1 MMPWSQI
8 FRSWRKSKS
17 DAVNNSTSRL
27 SRWLY
32 PTIFSFILSL
42 YTGLSLYQI
51 NLPGLHYDE
60 AFEAVP
66 ALQILL
72 GQPVAAFRGSALS
85 LRGQNFP
92 LMTQDYIGALNTYL
106 VLPFIGM
113 LGSTPLALRL
123 MSISVGLISL
133 ILTYLLATRLTA
145 SPGIGLSAMLLL
157 TVEPTFIFWNRQGI
171 FVTALTAT
179 IGLAAT
185 YCWLRRFQG
194 GAWGWSLGGA
204 FLFGLGLYTKFLF
217 LWLIFALVGAALLLN
232 LPALFELLTSPTSAA
247 QSPATVSPYRVRGD
261 YSRKFQNYFIG
272 IILRIPSN
280 FSWKRVSNFREVKVS
295 LLEAGGCLAAFA
307 LGCWPLILY
316 NLQTGGTLLSIS
328 QNSSTSYYGVNN
340 LAFGANLGE
349 RLGQFLT
356 LLDGGHL
363 WYLGAI
369 IHNLAPVSGFFL
381 VLVLITLFAMRIR
394 LTFQTALTGT
404 SSKIAFF
411 PFLVIGLTIGA
422 SIGTVSALWI
432 THFAILMPWPTL
444 ALALG
449 GHFLY
454 SHLHL
459 LPGRR
464 ERLAQGGIWLALAL
478 ITLSNLSSTIR
489 YHQALAE
496 SGGLSSHSDA
506 IYDLSEWLA
515 RRPGQP
521 VVAMDWGLA
530 ASVTYLT
537 GGQVTPIEV
546 FGYGW
551 QSDVQ
556 LSERLEQAMNQP
568 TTLYL
573 WRAPDEVI
581 FDRSDQFKALY
592 RPRNLEETI
601 EEAFYE
607 RSGRPLLGVTR
618 LVEKG
623 TAGNP
628 PK

>member
-1 MMPWSQI
+1 V
-8 FRSWRKSKS
+8 
-17 DAVNNSTSRL
+17 D
-27 SRWLY
+27 
-32 PTIFSFILSL
+32 
-42 YTGLSLYQI
+42 
-51 NLPGLHYDE
+51 
-60 AFEAVP
+60 
-66 ALQILL
+66 
-72 GQPVAAFRGSALS
+72 
-85 LRGQNFP
+85 
-92 LMTQDYIGALNTYL
+92 
-106 VLPFIGM
+106 
-113 LGSTPLALRL
+113 
-123 MSISVGLISL
+123 
-133 ILTYLLATRLTA
+133 
-145 SPGIGLSAMLLL
+145 
-157 TVEPTFIFWNRQGI
+157 PTFVFWNRQGV
-171 FVTALTAT
+171 FVTALTAS

-204 FLFGLGLYTKFLF
+204 FLFGLGLYAKFLF

-232 LPALFELLTSPTSAA
+232 LPALLRKLLISPTSAA
-247 QSPATVSPYRVRGD
+247 QAPLSLVEGSPVWED
-261 YSRKFQNYFIG
+261 YSRKFQ
-272 IILRIPSN
+272 
-280 FSWKRVSNFREVKVS
+280 VS
-295 LLEAGGCLAAFA
+295 LFEVGGCIAAFA

-316 NLQTGGTLLSIS
+316 NLQTGGTLLSIGR
-328 QNSSTSYYGVNN
+328 NASTSYYGVNN
-340 LAFGANLGE
+340 LAFGTNLGE
-349 RLGQFLT
+349 RLSQFLT

-363 WYLGAI
+363 WYLGDI
-369 IHNLAPVSGFFL
+369 FHNLVPVIGFFL
-381 VLVLITLFAMRIR
+381 IPILIIFIATRIKSTSQTTL
-394 LTFQTALTGT
+394 TAS
-404 SSKIAFF
+404 SSKVALF
-411 PFLVIGLTIGA
+411 PFLVIALTIGA

-432 THFAILMPWPTL
+432 THFAILMPWPAL

-449 GHFLY
+449 GHFIY

-464 ERLAQGGIWLALAL
+464 ERLAQGGVWLALSL
-478 ITLSNLSSTIR
+478 IVLTNLSSTLR

-515 RRPGQP
+515 QHPDQP

-530 ASVTYLT
+530 APVIYLT
-537 GGQVTPIEV
+537 GGQVTPAEV

-556 LSERLEQAMNQP
+556 LSERLEQAINQP
-568 TTLYL
+568 ATLYL

-592 RPRNLEETI
+592 RPQNLEETI

>member
-1 MMPWSQI
+1 MPWSQT

-17 DAVNNSTSRL
+17 DPVNNSTSPL
-27 SRWLY
+27 SRWLDFA
-32 PTIFSFILSL
+32 IFGFILSL
-42 YTGLSLYQI
+42 YTGLSLYQLD
-51 NLPGLHYDE
+51 LPGLHYDE

-66 ALQILL
+66 ALQMLL
-72 GQPVAAFRGSALS
+72 GQPVVAFRGGALS
-85 LRGQNFP
+85 VSGQNFP

-106 VLPFIGM
+106 ALPFIMM
-113 LGSTPLALRL
+113 LGPTPLALRM
-123 MSISVGLISL
+123 MSISVGLITL
-133 ILTYLLATRLTA
+133 ILIYLLATRLTA
-145 SPGIGLSAMLLL
+145 SPGAGLSAMLLL
-157 TVEPTFIFWNRQGI
+157 AVEPTFIFWNRQGV
-171 FVTALTAT
+171 FVTALTAS
-179 IGLAAT
+179 IGLAAA

-194 GAWGWSLGGA
+194 GAWAWSLGGA
-204 FLFGLGLYTKFLF
+204 FLFGLGLYAKFLF
-217 LWLIFALVGAALLLN
+217 LWLIFALVGTAFLLN
-232 LPALFELLTSPTSAA
+232 LPALLRRLST
-247 QSPATVSPYRVRGD
+247 
-261 YSRKFQNYFIG
+261 SRKFQSSVTKT
-272 IILRIPSN
+272 ILRTRGD
-280 FSWKRVSNFREVKVS
+280 FSWKRVSNFREVKV

-307 LGCWPLILY
+307 LGCWPLVLY
-316 NLQTGGTLLSIS
+316 NLQTRGTLLSIS
-328 QNSSTSYYGVNN
+328 QNASTSYYGVNN

-349 RLGQFLT
+349 RVSQFLT

-363 WYLGAI
+363 WYLGVI
-369 IHNLAPVSGFFL
+369 IHNLAPVLGFFF
-381 VLVLITLFAMRIR
+381 VLILIISFTMRIK
-394 LTFQTALTGT
+394 LTSQTMLARA
-404 SSKIAFF
+404 SSKIALF
-411 PFLVIGLTIGA
+411 PFLVIALTIGA

-432 THFAILMPWPTL
+432 THFAILMPWPAL

-454 SHLHL
+454 SHLNL

-464 ERLAQGGIWLALAL
+464 KRLAQGGIWLALGL
-478 ITLSNLSSTIR
+478 IVLTNLSSTLR

-506 IYDLSEWLA
+506 IYDLSSWLA

-530 ASVTYLT
+530 APVIYLS
-537 GGQVTPIEV
+537 GGQVTPIEI

-556 LSERLEQAMNQP
+556 LSERLEQAINQP
-568 TTLYL
+568 ATLYL

-623 TAGNP
+623 TAANP